1 MAIVNKKSK
10 ILVMESINK
19 SVKITPSRP
28 KVQAFL
34 VLLLLVFGNQS
45 FGQFLPLTQ
54 SQAMAEMERFGSGKR
69 VLYMAAHPD
78 DENTRLI
85 AWLSNALDAE
95 TTYLS
100 LTRGSGGQN
109 LIGDELGAELGV
121 IREHEL
127 RAARSIDGGNQ
138 RFTDALDFGYSK
150 SVDEVWTKWDH
161 DDLQLQAVRTIR
173 ELKPDFII
181 TRFPPDE
188 RAGHGHH
195 TASAE
200 LAIECAVLAA
210 DEKYDTET
218 AAWSVQGVW
227 WNTSV
232 WWDPTLKDDPE
243 AVYLDMS
250 GFDPLLG
257 DTYGAIGD
265 AARSMHKCQGFGVPI
280 NRGPREEYFKKLW
293 GGGDL
298 SSYLMPDRGADAQS
312 LLAQDAAFA
321 LEIGDQKQAIAK
333 WAELG
338 KVLLEQ
344 TAPESDKYQRWQQ
357 VMLHLLG
364 VYAEV
369 FTASNPMP
377 EGPSYPATL
386 VLQALNFDVE
396 VKLASVKAPTKDM
409 GLNPAQILTSE
420 GQELEVDLYDE
431 GKITKYIRVRLEH
444 ESAII
449 LLYLKPVAKLSD
461 RAVGEYRE
469 AIAVE
474 PAIHAKFDQTVYWNT
489 GKKGSIGYSIYSKD
503 GGELSW
509 SINFAL
515 KGLKHINGYDHL
527 IRDEDHQITF
537 NAIEKSALLNA
548 GWNHFTEEIPAKMEN
563 GKYLVF
569 LSSTIVTSKMAIPK
583 SIEEKQ
589 TISYPH
595 IGTHYKYTPAQ
606 ATLTV
611 LDLNKK
617 RIKVGYIEGAGDLMD
632 ETLESVGYE
641 VVRITEETPE
651 LWDEVDAVLV
661 GIRAFNTEAWLMES
675 EERIKSFVANGGNF
689 VVTYT
694 TAGRS
699 GMALPLPVPLTVGRD
714 RVTEEEAPVALKELD
729 LLQKPNALSEADF
742 EQWVQERGLYFPSEY
757 EGYTTALSITES
769 TGTVYENSTVVAE
782 YGKGSVIYTG
792 LSLFRELPKG
802 VPGALRLLQNILH
815 YDR

>member
-1 MAIVNKKSK
+1 MKNWNVN
-10 ILVMESINK
+10 ILSNRRHLKWLGLFLFVFHIN
-19 SVKITPSRP
+19 
-28 KVQAFL
+28 QA
-34 VLLLLVFGNQS
+34 QA
-45 FGQFLPLTQ
+45 QYKTQTQ

-127 RAARSIDGGNQ
+127 RAARSVDGGNQ

-150 SVDEVWTKWDH
+150 SVEEVWTKWDH
-161 DDLQLQAVRTIR
+161 TDLQLQAVRTIR

-200 LAIECAVLAA
+200 LAIECAELAA
-210 DEKYDTET
+210 DENYDTET
-218 AAWSVQGVW
+218 TAWSVQGVW
-227 WNTSV
+227 WNTSI

-265 AARSMHKCQGFGVPI
+265 AARSMHRCQGFGVPI

-344 TAPESDKYQRWQQ
+344 TTPESDKYQRWQQ

-369 FTASNPMP
+369 FTAVNPMP

-396 VKLASVKAPTKDM
+396 VKLASVKAPNKDM
-409 GLNPAQILTSE
+409 GLNPAQVLTSE

-449 LLYLKPVAKLSD
+449 MLYLKPVAKLSD

-474 PAIHAKFDQTVYWNT
+474 PPIHAKFDQTVYWNT
-489 GKKGSIGYSIYSKD
+489 GKKGSIGYSIYSKS

-509 SINFAL
+509 YLSASNEL
-515 KGLKHINGYDHL
+515 KLAWDHL
-527 IRDEDHQITF
+527 E
-537 NAIEKSALLNA
+537 SATLNA
-548 GWNHFTEEIPAKMEN
+548 GWNHFEVELP
-563 GKYLVF
+563 
-569 LSSTIVTSKMAIPK
+569 SKMSSGRFSLNIGDVPTSQLGSVWIP
-583 SIEEKQ
+583 SYLEKQ

-595 IGTHYKYTPAQ
+595 IGTHYTYTPAQ

-661 GIRAFNTEAWLMES
+661 GIRAFNTEAWLMER
-675 EERIKSFVANGGNF
+675 EERIESFVANGGNF

-694 TAGRS
+694 TADRS

-714 RVTEEEAPVALKELD
+714 RVTEEEAPVALKADKVLESPNELD
-729 LLQKPNALSEADF
+729 PKDF

-757 EGYTTALSITES
+757 EGYRSVLTLTES
-769 TGTVYENSTVVAE
+769 MGTVYENSTVLAD

-802 VPGALRLLQNILH
+802 VPGALRLLQNLLH
-815 YDR
+815 YDH

>member
-1 MAIVNKKSK
+1 M
-10 ILVMESINK
+10 
-19 SVKITPSRP
+19 SVRNWTTKITSKRCI
-28 KVQAFL
+28 VQAL
-34 VLLLLVFGNQS
+34 VLVFTMGSVNQVVA
-45 FGQFLPLTQ
+45 QYKPLDKSETL
-54 SQAMAEMERFGSGKR
+54 AEMQRFASGKR

-109 LIGDELGAELGV
+109 LIGDELGADLGV

-127 RAARSIDGGNQ
+127 RAARSVDGGNQ

-200 LAIECAVLAA
+200 LAIECAQLAA

-243 AVYLDMS
+243 AVQLDMS

-257 DTYGAIGD
+257 ETYGAIGD

-298 SSYLMPDRGADAQS
+298 AGYLDTETSTMEDDAV
-312 LLAQDAAFA
+312 LASDAAFA
-321 LEIGDQKQAIAK
+321 LEIGDRSQAISK
-333 WAELG
+333 WAALG
-338 KVLLEQ
+338 SSILEKS
-344 TAPESDKYQRWQQ
+344 APTSDKYQRWQH

-369 FTASNPMP
+369 FTSENPLM
-377 EGPSYPATL
+377 ENTAHPAL
-386 VLQALNFDVE
+386 LKVQSMNPE
-396 VKLASVKAPTKDM
+396 VKVSIAAVMTAGKNM
-409 GLNPAQILTSE
+409 GLNPAQEVTSE
-420 GQELEVDLYDE
+420 GFELEIDLMLGRE
-431 GKITKYIRVRLEH
+431 QATNVVKVRLESD
-444 ESAII
+444 ESII
-449 LLYLKPVAKLSD
+449 MLHLLPVAKLVD
-461 RAVGEYRE
+461 RAIGEYRE
-469 AIAVE
+469 AIAIE
-474 PAIHAKFDQTVYWNT
+474 PAVHAKFDQRVYWST
-489 GKKGSIGYSIYSKD
+489 GKGAAVGYSIHASNAGKQQWAVLAKD
-503 GGELSW
+503 QAGSIVWNSGHNEAELS
-509 SINFAL
+509 
-515 KGLKHINGYDHL
+515 
-527 IRDEDHQITF
+527 Q
-537 NAIEKSALLNA
+537 
-548 GWNHFTEEIPAKMEN
+548 GWNHFTAE
-563 GKYLVF
+563 V
-569 LSSTIVTSKMAIPK
+569 PK
-583 SIEEKQ
+583 SVEKGKFTLHIAPHSMMEGMSFSLPLLQEEHK
-589 TISYPH
+589 ISYPH
-595 IGTHYKYTPAQ
+595 IGTHYRYMEAMS
-606 ATLTV
+606 TLAV

-617 RIKVGYIEGAGDLMD
+617 RIKVGYIEGAGDIMD
-632 ETLESVGYE
+632 ETLENLGYE
-641 VVRITEETPE
+641 VLRITEDTPD
-651 LWDEVDAVLV
+651 LWNEVDAVLV
-661 GIRAFNTEAWLMES
+661 GIRAFNTEKWLMNS
-675 EERIKSFVANGGNF
+675 GDRIKTFVENGGNF

-699 GMALPLPVPLTVGRD
+699 GIQLPTPLPLTIGRD
-714 RVTEEEAPVALKELD
+714 RVTEEDAPISMSKHPILST
-729 LLQKPNALSEADF
+729 PNEITSKDF
-742 EQWVQERGLYFPSEY
+742 DYWVQERGLYFPKSY
-757 EGYTTALSITES
+757 EGFAEVLTITES
-769 TGTVYENSTVVAE
+769 TGTNYSNSTVVGH

-792 LSLFRELPKG
+792 LSLFRELPAG
-802 VPGALRLLQNILH
+802 VPGAMKLLQNILH
-815 YDR
+815 YDH

>member
-1 MAIVNKKSK
+1 M
-10 ILVMESINK
+10 
-19 SVKITPSRP
+19 SVRNWTTKITSKPCN
-28 KVQAFL
+28 VQFL
-34 VLLLLVFGNQS
+34 VLVFTMFSVNQ
-45 FGQFLPLTQ
+45 GVAQYKPLDKSHTL
-54 SQAMAEMERFGSGKR
+54 AEMQRFASGKR
-69 VLYMAAHPD
+69 VMYMAAHPD

-109 LIGDELGAELGV
+109 LIGDELGADLGV

-127 RAARSIDGGNQ
+127 RAARSVDGGNQ

-161 DDLQLQAVRTIR
+161 DDLQLQTVRTIR

-200 LAIECAVLAA
+200 LAIECAQLAA
-210 DEKYDTET
+210 DENYDTET

-321 LEIGDQKQAIAK
+321 LEIGDQKQAITK
-333 WAELG
+333 WSELG
-338 KVLLEQ
+338 KVVLEQ
-344 TAPESDKYQRWQQ
+344 ASPESDKYQRWQD

-369 FTASNPMP
+369 FTSSNPMP
-377 EGPSYPATL
+377 EGPSYPATF
-386 VLQALNFDVE
+386 VLQSLNFDVE
-396 VKLASVKAPTKDM
+396 VKLASIKAPAKDM
-409 GLNPAQILTSE
+409 GLNPAQVLTSE

-449 LLYLKPVAKLSD
+449 MLYLKPVAKLND
-461 RAVGEYRE
+461 RAIGEYRE

-489 GKKGSIGYSIYSKD
+489 GKKGTIGYSIYSKD

-509 SINFAL
+509 SLDFINQGWRPVTEDDHFVQL
-515 KGLKHINGYDHL
+515 EKHDFLSSSIN
-527 IRDEDHQITF
+527 RS
-537 NAIEKSALLNA
+537 EKLNA
-548 GWNHFTEEIPAKMEN
+548 GWNHFTEEIPAKMED

-569 LSSTIVTSKMAIPK
+569 LSSTIETQKTAIPK
-583 SIEEKQ
+583 SIDEKQ

-595 IGTHYKYTPAQ
+595 IGTHYRYTPAQ

-617 RIKVGYIEGAGDLMD
+617 RIKVGYIEGAGDIMD
-632 ETLESVGYE
+632 ETLENLGYE
-641 VVRITEETPE
+641 VLRISEDTPD
-651 LWDEVDAVLV
+651 LWNEVDAVLV
-661 GIRAFNTEAWLMES
+661 GIRAFNTEKWLMAS
-675 EERIKSFVANGGNF
+675 GDRIKTFVEGGGNF

-694 TAGRS
+694 TAGRN
-699 GMALPLPVPLTVGRD
+699 GMELPTPLPLVIGRD
-714 RVTEEEAPVALKELD
+714 RVTEEDAPISMSKHPILAS
-729 LLQKPNALSEADF
+729 PNEITSKDF
-742 EQWVQERGLYFPSEY
+742 DYWVQERGLYFPKSY
-757 EGYTTALSITES
+757 EGFTEVLTITES
-769 TGTVYENSTVVAE
+769 TGMNYSNSTVVGH

-792 LSLFRELPKG
+792 LSLFRELPAG
-802 VPGALRLLQNILH
+802 VPGAMKLLQNILH
-815 YDR
+815 YDH

>member
-1 MAIVNKKSK
+1 MKNWNVN
-10 ILVMESINK
+10 ILSNRRHLKWLGLFLFVFHINHA
-19 SVKITPSRP
+19 
-28 KVQAFL
+28 QA
-34 VLLLLVFGNQS
+34 QYK
-45 FGQFLPLTQ
+45 PLTQ

-127 RAARSIDGGNQ
+127 RAARSVDGGNQ

-150 SVDEVWTKWDH
+150 SVEEVWTKWDH

-200 LAIECAVLAA
+200 LAIECAELAA
-210 DEKYDTET
+210 DEKYDTST

-298 SSYLMPDRGADAQS
+298 SAYLMPDRGADAQS

-344 TAPESDKYQRWQQ
+344 TTPESDKYQRWQQ

-369 FTASNPMP
+369 FTSSNPMP

-396 VKLASVKAPTKDM
+396 VKLASVKAPAKDM
-409 GLNPAQILTSE
+409 GLNPAQVLTSE

-474 PAIHAKFDQTVYWNT
+474 PSIHAKFDQTVYWNT

-509 SINFAL
+509 YLSASNEL
-515 KGLKHINGYDHL
+515 KLAWEHV
-527 IRDEDHQITF
+527 E
-537 NAIEKSALLNA
+537 SAMLNA
-548 GWNHFTEEIPAKMEN
+548 GWNHFEVELP
-563 GKYLVF
+563 
-569 LSSTIVTSKMAIPK
+569 SKMSSGVFQLNIGDVPTSQLGLMWIP
-583 SIEEKQ
+583 SYSEKQ
-589 TISYPH
+589 TINYPH
-595 IGTHYKYTPAQ
+595 IGTHYSYTPAQ

-611 LDLNKK
+611 LNLNKK

-729 LLQKPNALSEADF
+729 LLQQPNALSEADF

>member
-1 MAIVNKKSK
+1 M
-10 ILVMESINK
+10 
-19 SVKITPSRP
+19 
-28 KVQAFL
+28 

-45 FGQFLPLTQ
+45 FGQFSPLTQ

-127 RAARSIDGGNQ
+127 RAARSVDGGNQ

-150 SVDEVWTKWDH
+150 SVDEVWTKWDQ

-265 AARSMHKCQGFGVPI
+265 AARSMHKCQGFGVPV

-298 SSYLMPDRGADAQS
+298 SAYLMPDRGADAQS

-338 KVLLEQ
+338 QVLLEQ
-344 TAPESDKYQRWQQ
+344 TTPESDKYQRWQQ

-369 FTASNPMP
+369 FTSSNPVP

-396 VKLASVKAPTKDM
+396 VKLASVKAPAKDM
-409 GLNPAQILTSE
+409 GLNPAQVLTSE

-449 LLYLKPVAKLSD
+449 LLFLKPVAKLSD

-661 GIRAFNTEAWLMES
+661 GIRAFNTEAWLKES

-757 EGYTTALSITES
+757 EGYTTALSIMES

>member
-1 MAIVNKKSK
+1 MD
-10 ILVMESINK
+10 SINK
-19 SVKITPSRP
+19 VTKITPSSSF
-28 KVQAFL
+28 VQAFL
-34 VLLLLVFGNQS
+34 VSLLLVFGNQL
-45 FGQFLPLTQ
+45 FAQYAPLTQ
-54 SQAMAEMERFGSGKR
+54 SAALAEMERFGSGKR
-69 VLYMAAHPD
+69 VLYIAAHPD

-85 AWLSNALDAE
+85 SWLSNALDAE

-109 LIGDELGAELGV
+109 LIGDELGADLGV

-127 RAARSIDGGNQ
+127 RAARNIDGGNQ

-173 ELKPDFII
+173 ELQPDFII
-181 TRFPPDE
+181 TRFPPDQ

-200 LAIECAVLAA
+200 LAIECAKLAA
-210 DEKYDTET
+210 DEKYETET
-218 AAWSVQGVW
+218 TAWSVQGVW

-232 WWDPTLKDDPE
+232 WWDETLKDDPE

-298 SSYLMPDRGADAQS
+298 SAYLTPDRGADAQS

-321 LEIGDQKQAIAK
+321 LEIGDQKQAITK
-333 WAELG
+333 WSELG

-344 TAPESDKYQRWQQ
+344 TTPESDKYQRWQQ

-369 FTASNPMP
+369 FTSVNPLP
-377 EGPSYPATL
+377 EGSSYPATL
-386 VLQALNFDVE
+386 VIQALNFDVQ
-396 VKLASVKAPTKDM
+396 VKLASVKAPNKDM
-409 GLNPAQILTSE
+409 GLNPAQVLTSE

-449 LLYLKPVAKLSD
+449 MLYLKPVAKLSD

-489 GKKGSIGYSIYSKD
+489 GKKGTIGYSIYSKD

-509 SINFAL
+509 SLDFRTH
-515 KGLKHINGYDHL
+515 GLGPARENDHY
-527 IRDEDHQITF
+527 
-537 NAIEKSALLNA
+537 IELEKREFLSISMNRSETLNA
-548 GWNHFTEEIPAKMEN
+548 GWNHFTEEIPAKMEA
-563 GKYLVF
+563 GKYHVF
-569 LSSTIVTSKMAIPK
+569 LGYESYPGKFFPKTIDSKI
-583 SIEEKQ
+583 

-595 IGTHYKYTPAQ
+595 IGTHYVYYPASSV
-606 ATLTV
+606 LTV

-632 ETLESVGYE
+632 ETLESVDYE

-651 LWDEVDAVLV
+651 LWDEVDAILV

-699 GMALPLPVPLTVGRD
+699 GMALPLPVPLTIGRD
-714 RVTEEEAPVALKELD
+714 RVTEEEAPVALKESVLM
-729 LLQKPNALSEADF
+729 QRPNALSAADF
-742 EQWVQERGLYFPSEY
+742 EQWVQERGLYFPSAY
-757 EGYTTALSITES
+757 EGYTTVLSIAES
-769 TGTVYENSTVVAE
+769 TGTVYENSTVVAS

>member
-1 MAIVNKKSK
+1 
-10 ILVMESINK
+10 
-19 SVKITPSRP
+19 
-28 KVQAFL
+28 
-34 VLLLLVFGNQS
+34 
-45 FGQFLPLTQ
+45 
-54 SQAMAEMERFGSGKR
+54 
-69 VLYMAAHPD
+69 
-78 DENTRLI
+78 
-85 AWLSNALDAE
+85 
-95 TTYLS
+95 
-100 LTRGSGGQN
+100 
-109 LIGDELGAELGV
+109 
-121 IREHEL
+121 
-127 RAARSIDGGNQ
+127 
-138 RFTDALDFGYSK
+138 
-150 SVDEVWTKWDH
+150 
-161 DDLQLQAVRTIR
+161 
-173 ELKPDFII
+173 
-181 TRFPPDE
+181 
-188 RAGHGHH
+188 
-195 TASAE
+195 
-200 LAIECAVLAA
+200 
-210 DEKYDTET
+210 
-218 AAWSVQGVW
+218 
-227 WNTSV
+227 
-232 WWDPTLKDDPE
+232 LKDDPE

-298 SSYLMPDRGADAQS
+298 SSYFTPDRGADAQS

-321 LEIGDQKQAIAK
+321 LEIGDQKQAIAN
-333 WAELG
+333 WVELG

-344 TAPESDKYQRWQQ
+344 TTPESDKYQRWQQ

-369 FTASNPMP
+369 FTSSNPMP
-377 EGPSYPATL
+377 EGSSYPATL

-396 VKLASVKAPTKDM
+396 VKLASVKAPAKDM
-409 GLNPAQILTSE
+409 GLNPAQVLTSE

-474 PAIHAKFDQTVYWNT
+474 PAIHAQFDQTVYWNT
-489 GKKGSIGYSIYSKD
+489 GKKGSIEYSIYSKD

-515 KGLKHINGYDHL
+515 KGLKHINGYDQL
-527 IRDEDHQITF
+527 IQDEDHQITF
-537 NAIEKSALLNA
+537 NTIEKNTLLNA

-569 LSSTIVTSKMAIPK
+569 LSSTIETPKMAIPK

-595 IGTHYKYTPAQ
+595 IGTHYRYTPAQ

-651 LWDEVDAVLV
+651 LWDEVDAILV

-792 LSLFRELPKG
+792 LSLFRELPVG

>member
-1 MAIVNKKSK
+1 MKNWNVN
-10 ILVMESINK
+10 ILSNRRHLK
-19 SVKITPSRP
+19 WLGL
-28 KVQAFL
+28 F
-34 VLLLLVFGNQS
+34 LLVFHINHAQA
-45 FGQFLPLTQ
+45 QYKPLTQ

-127 RAARSIDGGNQ
+127 RAARSVDGGNQ

-200 LAIECAVLAA
+200 LAIECAELAA
-210 DEKYDTET
+210 DEKYDTST

-344 TAPESDKYQRWQQ
+344 TTPESDKYQRWQQ

-369 FTASNPMP
+369 FTSSNPMP

-386 VLQALNFDVE
+386 VLQALNFDLE
-396 VKLASVKAPTKDM
+396 VKLASVKAPAKDM
-409 GLNPAQILTSE
+409 GLNPAQVLTSE

-515 KGLKHINGYDHL
+515 NRLKHINGYDQL

-537 NAIEKSALLNA
+537 NDIEKSALLNA

-569 LSSTIVTSKMAIPK
+569 LSSTIETPKMAIPK

-595 IGTHYKYTPAQ
+595 IGTHYRYTPAQ

>member
-1 MAIVNKKSK
+1 
-10 ILVMESINK
+10 
-19 SVKITPSRP
+19 
-28 KVQAFL
+28 
-34 VLLLLVFGNQS
+34 
-45 FGQFLPLTQ
+45 
-54 SQAMAEMERFGSGKR
+54 
-69 VLYMAAHPD
+69 
-78 DENTRLI
+78 
-85 AWLSNALDAE
+85 
-95 TTYLS
+95 
-100 LTRGSGGQN
+100 
-109 LIGDELGAELGV
+109 
-121 IREHEL
+121 
-127 RAARSIDGGNQ
+127 
-138 RFTDALDFGYSK
+138 
-150 SVDEVWTKWDH
+150 
-161 DDLQLQAVRTIR
+161 
-173 ELKPDFII
+173 
-181 TRFPPDE
+181 
-188 RAGHGHH
+188 
-195 TASAE
+195 
-200 LAIECAVLAA
+200 
-210 DEKYDTET
+210 
-218 AAWSVQGVW
+218 
-227 WNTSV
+227 
-232 WWDPTLKDDPE
+232 
-243 AVYLDMS
+243 
-250 GFDPLLG
+250 
-257 DTYGAIGD
+257 
-265 AARSMHKCQGFGVPI
+265 
-280 NRGPREEYFKKLW
+280 
-293 GGGDL
+293 
-298 SSYLMPDRGADAQS
+298 
-312 LLAQDAAFA
+312 
-321 LEIGDQKQAIAK
+321 
-333 WAELG
+333 
-338 KVLLEQ
+338 
-344 TAPESDKYQRWQQ
+344 
-357 VMLHLLG
+357 
-364 VYAEV
+364 
-369 FTASNPMP
+369 
-377 EGPSYPATL
+377 
-386 VLQALNFDVE
+386 
-396 VKLASVKAPTKDM
+396 
-409 GLNPAQILTSE
+409 
-420 GQELEVDLYDE
+420 LYDE

-449 LLYLKPVAKLSD
+449 LLFLKPVAKLSD

-515 KGLKHINGYDHL
+515 KGLKRINGYDHL

-661 GIRAFNTEAWLMES
+661 GIRAFNTEAWLKES

>member
-1 MAIVNKKSK
+1 M
-10 ILVMESINK
+10 
-19 SVKITPSRP
+19 
-28 KVQAFL
+28 

-45 FGQFLPLTQ
+45 FGQFSPLTQ

-127 RAARSIDGGNQ
+127 RAARSVDGGNQ

-569 LSSTIVTSKMAIPK
+569 LSSTIETPKMAIPK

-595 IGTHYKYTPAQ
+595 IGTHYRYTPAQ

-617 RIKVGYIEGAGDLMD
+617 RIKVGYINGAGDLMD

-714 RVTEEEAPVALKELD
+714 RVTEEEAPVGLKELD

>member
-1 MAIVNKKSK
+1 MD
-10 ILVMESINK
+10 SINK
-19 SVKITPSRP
+19 DTKITPSSSF
-28 KVQAFL
+28 VQAFL
-34 VLLLLVFGNQS
+34 VSLLLAFGNQL
-45 FGQFLPLTQ
+45 FAQYAPLTQ
-54 SQAMAEMERFGSGKR
+54 SAALAEMERFGSGKR

-85 AWLSNALDAE
+85 SWLSNALDAE

-109 LIGDELGAELGV
+109 LIGDELGADLGV

-181 TRFPPDE
+181 TRFPPDQ

-200 LAIECAVLAA
+200 LAIECAALAA

-232 WWDPTLKDDPE
+232 WWDETLKDDPE

-333 WAELG
+333 WATLG
-338 KVLLEQ
+338 QILLEQ
-344 TAPESDKYQRWQQ
+344 TAPESDKYQRWQN

-369 FTASNPMP
+369 FTAVNPMP
-377 EGPSYPATL
+377 EGSSYPATL
-386 VLQALNFDVE
+386 ALQALNFDVE
-396 VKLASVKAPTKDM
+396 VQLASIKAPDKDM
-409 GLNPAQILTSE
+409 GLNPAQVLTRE

-431 GKITKYIRVRLEH
+431 GKITKFIRVRLEH

-449 LLYLKPVAKLSD
+449 MLYLKPVAKLSD

-474 PAIHAKFDQTVYWNT
+474 PTIHAKFDQTVYWNT
-489 GKKGSIGYSIYSKD
+489 GKKGFIGYSIYSKD

-509 SINFAL
+509 YLSASNEL
-515 KGLKHINGYDHL
+515 KLAWDH
-527 IRDEDHQITF
+527 E
-537 NAIEKSALLNA
+537 ESAMLNA
-548 GWNHFTEEIPAKMEN
+548 GWNHFKVELP
-563 GKYLVF
+563 
-569 LSSTIVTSKMAIPK
+569 SKMSNGIFNLNIGDVPPSPMGVAFKP
-583 SIEEKQ
+583 SYPEKH

-595 IGTHYKYTPAQ
+595 IGTHYMYTPAQ
-606 ATLTV
+606 STLTV

-632 ETLESVGYE
+632 ETLESVDYE

-651 LWDEVDAVLV
+651 LWDEVDAILV
-661 GIRAFNTEAWLMES
+661 GIRAFNTEAWLNES

-699 GMALPLPVPLTVGRD
+699 GMALPLPVPLTIGRD
-714 RVTEEEAPVALKELD
+714 RVTEEEAPVALKESVLM
-729 LLQKPNALSEADF
+729 QRPNALSAADF
-742 EQWVQERGLYFPSEY
+742 EQWVQERGLYFPSAY
-757 EGYTTALSITES
+757 EGYITALSITES
-769 TGTVYENSTVVAE
+769 TGTVYENSTVVAS

>member
-1 MAIVNKKSK
+1 ML
-10 ILVMESINK
+10 ILL
-19 SVKITPSRP
+19 
-28 KVQAFL
+28 A
-34 VLLLLVFGNQS
+34 FGNQL
-45 FGQFLPLTQ
+45 FAQFSPLSQ
-54 SQAMAEMERFGSGKR
+54 SEALAEMERFGSGKR

-109 LIGDELGAELGV
+109 LIGDELGAELGI

-127 RAARSIDGGNQ
+127 RAARSVDGGNQ

-161 DDLQLQAVRTIR
+161 DDLQLQAIRTIR

-200 LAIECAVLAA
+200 LAIECAELAS
-210 DEKYDTET
+210 DENYDTAT

-227 WNTSV
+227 WNTSI
-232 WWDPTLKDDPE
+232 WWDETLKDDPE

-265 AARSMHKCQGFGVPI
+265 AARSKHKCQGFGVPI

-298 SSYLMPDRGADAQS
+298 SSYLIPDRGADAQS

-321 LEIGDQKQAIAK
+321 LEIGDQKQAISK
-333 WAELG
+333 WAALG
-338 KVLLEQ
+338 SSILEK
-344 TAPESDKYQRWQQ
+344 TAPTSDKYQRWQQ

-369 FTASNPMP
+369 FTSSNPMP
-377 EGPSYPATL
+377 EGPMYPATL

-396 VKLASVKAPTKDM
+396 VKLASVKAPNKDM
-409 GLNPAQILTSE
+409 GLNPAQVLTSE

-474 PAIHAKFDQTVYWNT
+474 PTIHAKFDQTVYWNT
-489 GKKGSIGYSIYSKD
+489 GKKGTIGYSIYSKD

-509 SINFAL
+509 SLDFRTQGWKPSTVDDHHIKLEKHEFLSTTIN
-515 KGLKHINGYDHL
+515 
-527 IRDEDHQITF
+527 RSET
-537 NAIEKSALLNA
+537 LNT
-548 GWNHFTEEIPAKMEN
+548 GWNHFTEEIPVKMED

-569 LSSTIVTSKMAIPK
+569 LSSNIETPKMAIPK
-583 SIEEKQ
+583 SLVEKH

-595 IGTHYKYTPAQ
+595 IGTHYTYTPAQ

-632 ETLESVGYE
+632 ETLESVGYD
-641 VVRITEETPE
+641 VVSITEETPE
-651 LWDEVDAVLV
+651 LWDEVDAILV
-661 GIRAFNTEAWLMES
+661 GIRAFNTEAWLKES

-699 GMALPLPVPLTVGRD
+699 GMALPVPVPLTIGRD
-714 RVTEEEAPVALKELD
+714 RVTEEEAPVALKESA
-729 LLQKPNALSEADF
+729 LLQRPNELSTADF
-742 EQWVQERGLYFPSEY
+742 EQWVQERGLYFPSSY
-757 EGYTTALSITES
+757 EGYSTPLQITES
-769 TGTVYENSTVVAE
+769 TGTVYENSTVVAS

>member
-1 MAIVNKKSK
+1 
-10 ILVMESINK
+10 
-19 SVKITPSRP
+19 
-28 KVQAFL
+28 
-34 VLLLLVFGNQS
+34 
-45 FGQFLPLTQ
+45 
-54 SQAMAEMERFGSGKR
+54 
-69 VLYMAAHPD
+69 
-78 DENTRLI
+78 LI
-85 AWLSNALDAE
+85 SWLSNALDAE

-109 LIGDELGAELGV
+109 LIGDELGADLGV

-127 RAARSIDGGNQ
+127 RAARNIDGGNQ

-173 ELKPDFII
+173 ELQPDFII
-181 TRFPPDE
+181 TRFPPDQ

-200 LAIECAVLAA
+200 LAIECAKLAA
-210 DEKYDTET
+210 DEKYETET
-218 AAWSVQGVW
+218 TAWSVQGVW

-232 WWDPTLKDDPE
+232 WWDETLKDDPE

-298 SSYLMPDRGADAQS
+298 SAYLTPDRGADAQS

-321 LEIGDQKQAIAK
+321 LEIGDQKQAITK
-333 WAELG
+333 WSELG

-344 TAPESDKYQRWQQ
+344 TTPESDKYQRWQQ

-369 FTASNPMP
+369 FTSVNPLP
-377 EGPSYPATL
+377 EGSSYPATL
-386 VLQALNFDVE
+386 VIQALNFDVQ
-396 VKLASVKAPTKDM
+396 VKLASVKAPNKDM
-409 GLNPAQILTSE
+409 GLNPAQVLTSE

-449 LLYLKPVAKLSD
+449 MLYLKPVAKLSD

-489 GKKGSIGYSIYSKD
+489 GKKGTIGYSIYSKD

-509 SINFAL
+509 SLDFRTH
-515 KGLKHINGYDHL
+515 GLGPARENDHY
-527 IRDEDHQITF
+527 
-537 NAIEKSALLNA
+537 IELEKREFLSISMNRSETLNA
-548 GWNHFTEEIPAKMEN
+548 GWNHFTEEIPAKMEA
-563 GKYLVF
+563 GKYHVF
-569 LSSTIVTSKMAIPK
+569 LGYESYPGKFFPKTIDSKI
-583 SIEEKQ
+583 

-595 IGTHYKYTPAQ
+595 IGTHYVYYPASSV
-606 ATLTV
+606 LTV

-632 ETLESVGYE
+632 ETLESVDYE

-651 LWDEVDAVLV
+651 LWDEVDAILV

-699 GMALPLPVPLTVGRD
+699 GMALPLPVPLTIGRD
-714 RVTEEEAPVALKELD
+714 RVTEEEAPVALKESVLM
-729 LLQKPNALSEADF
+729 QRPNALSAADF
-742 EQWVQERGLYFPSEY
+742 EQWVQERGLYFPSAY
-757 EGYTTALSITES
+757 EGYTTVLSIAES
-769 TGTVYENSTVVAE
+769 TGTVYENSTVVAS

>member
-1 MAIVNKKSK
+1 M
-10 ILVMESINK
+10 
-19 SVKITPSRP
+19 
-28 KVQAFL
+28 

-45 FGQFLPLTQ
+45 FGQFSPLTQ

-127 RAARSIDGGNQ
+127 RAARSVDGGNQ

-181 TRFPPDE
+181 TRFPADE

-200 LAIECAVLAA
+200 LAIECAELAA
-210 DEKYDTET
+210 DEKYDTAT

-265 AARSMHKCQGFGVPI
+265 AARSMHKCQGFGVPV

-338 KVLLEQ
+338 HVLLEQ
-344 TAPESDKYQRWQQ
+344 TTPESDKYQRWQQ

-369 FTASNPMP
+369 FTSINPIP

-409 GLNPAQILTSE
+409 GLNPAQVLTSE

-569 LSSTIVTSKMAIPK
+569 LLSTIVTSKMAIPK

-641 VVRITEETPE
+641 VVRITGETPE

-661 GIRAFNTEAWLMES
+661 GIRAFNTEAWLKES

>member
-1 MAIVNKKSK
+1 MD
-10 ILVMESINK
+10 SINK
-19 SVKITPSRP
+19 VTKITPSSL
-28 KVQAFL
+28 KVHVIL
-34 VLLLLVFGNQS
+34 IVILLAFGNQL
-45 FGQFLPLTQ
+45 FAQYAPLTQ
-54 SQAMAEMERFGSGKR
+54 SAALAEMERFGSGKR

-85 AWLSNALDAE
+85 SWLSNALDAE

-109 LIGDELGAELGV
+109 LIGDELGADLGV

-127 RAARSIDGGNQ
+127 RAARHIDGGNQ

-181 TRFPPDE
+181 TRFPPDQ

-200 LAIECAVLAA
+200 LAIECAALAA
-210 DEKYDTET
+210 DEKYDIET

-232 WWDPTLKDDPE
+232 WWDETLKDDPE

-298 SSYLMPDRGADAQS
+298 SSFLMPDRGADAQS

-333 WAELG
+333 WAALG
-338 KVLLEQ
+338 QILLEQ
-344 TAPESDKYQRWQQ
+344 TAPESDKYQRWQN

-369 FTASNPMP
+369 FTSVNPMP
-377 EGPSYPATL
+377 EGSSYPATL
-386 VLQALNFDVE
+386 ALQALNFDVE
-396 VKLASVKAPTKDM
+396 VQLASVKAPDKDM
-409 GLNPAQILTSE
+409 GLNPAQVLTRE

-449 LLYLKPVAKLSD
+449 MLYLQPVAKLSD

-489 GKKGSIGYSIYSKD
+489 GKKGFIGYSIYSKD

-509 SINFAL
+509 SLDFINQGWRLVTEDYHFVQL
-515 KGLKHINGYDHL
+515 EKHDFLSSSIN
-527 IRDEDHQITF
+527 RS
-537 NAIEKSALLNA
+537 EKLNA

-569 LSSTIVTSKMAIPK
+569 LSSTIETPKMAIPK

-595 IGTHYKYTPAQ
+595 IGTHYRYAPAQ
-606 ATLTV
+606 STLTV

-661 GIRAFNTEAWLMES
+661 GIRAFNTEAWLMER

-699 GMALPLPVPLTVGRD
+699 GMALPLPVPLTIGRD
-714 RVTEEEAPVALKELD
+714 RVTEEEAPVALKESALM
-729 LLQKPNALSEADF
+729 QRPNELSTADF
-742 EQWVQERGLYFPSEY
+742 EQWVQERGLYFPSAY

-769 TGTVYENSTVVAE
+769 TGTIYENSITVAS

>member
-1 MAIVNKKSK
+1 MYF
-10 ILVMESINK
+10 INK
-19 SVKITPSRP
+19 NTNITPSVP
-28 KVQAFL
+28 NVQAFL
-34 VLLLLVFGNQS
+34 VLILLAFGNQL
-45 FGQFLPLTQ
+45 FAQFSPLSQ
-54 SQAMAEMERFGSGKR
+54 SEALAEMERFGSGKR

-109 LIGDELGAELGV
+109 LIGDELGAELGI

-127 RAARSIDGGNQ
+127 RAARSVDGGNQ

-161 DDLQLQAVRTIR
+161 DDLQLQAIRTIR

-200 LAIECAVLAA
+200 LAIECAELAS
-210 DEKYDTET
+210 DENYDTAT

-227 WNTSV
+227 WNTSI
-232 WWDPTLKDDPE
+232 WWDETLKDDPE

-265 AARSMHKCQGFGVPI
+265 AARSKHKCQGFGVPI

-298 SSYLMPDRGADAQS
+298 SSYLIPDRGADAQS

-321 LEIGDQKQAIAK
+321 LEIGDQKQAISK
-333 WAELG
+333 WAALG
-338 KVLLEQ
+338 SSILEK
-344 TAPESDKYQRWQQ
+344 TAPTSDKYQRWQQ

-369 FTASNPMP
+369 FTSSNPMP
-377 EGPSYPATL
+377 EGPMYPATL

-396 VKLASVKAPTKDM
+396 VKLASVKAPNKDM
-409 GLNPAQILTSE
+409 GLNPAQVLTSE

-474 PAIHAKFDQTVYWNT
+474 PTIHAKFDQTVYWNT
-489 GKKGSIGYSIYSKD
+489 GKKGTIGYSIYSKD

-509 SINFAL
+509 SLDFRTQGWKPSTVDDHHIKLEKHEFLSTTIN
-515 KGLKHINGYDHL
+515 
-527 IRDEDHQITF
+527 RSET
-537 NAIEKSALLNA
+537 LNT
-548 GWNHFTEEIPAKMEN
+548 GWNHFTEEIPVKMED

-569 LSSTIVTSKMAIPK
+569 LSSNIETPKMAIPK
-583 SIEEKQ
+583 SLVEKH

-595 IGTHYKYTPAQ
+595 IGTHYTYTPAQ

-699 GMALPLPVPLTVGRD
+699 GMALPVPVPLTIGRD
-714 RVTEEEAPVALKELD
+714 RVTEEEAPVALKESA
-729 LLQKPNALSEADF
+729 LLQRPNELSTADF
-742 EQWVQERGLYFPSEY
+742 EQWVQERGLYFPSSY
-757 EGYTTALSITES
+757 EGYSTPLQITES
-769 TGTVYENSTVVAE
+769 TGTVYENSTVVAS

>member
-1 MAIVNKKSK
+1 MKNWKLN
-10 ILVMESINK
+10 ILLNRRHLKWLGFLLFIFH
-19 SVKITPSRP
+19 ITH
-28 KVQAFL
+28 VQA
-34 VLLLLVFGNQS
+34 QYI
-45 FGQFLPLTQ
+45 PLNQ
-54 SQAMAEMERFGSGKR
+54 SQAMAEMERYGSGKR
-69 VLYMAAHPD
+69 VLYLAAHPD

-109 LIGDELGAELGV
+109 LIGDELGYELGI

-161 DDLQLQAVRTIR
+161 EDLQLQTVRTIR

-200 LAIECAVLAA
+200 LAIECAELAA
-210 DEKYDTET
+210 DEKYDTAT

-227 WNTSV
+227 WNTSI

-243 AVYLDMS
+243 AVHLDMS

-298 SSYLMPDRGADAQS
+298 SSYLMPDPGADIQS
-312 LLAQDAAFA
+312 VLAQDAAFA

-338 KVLLEQ
+338 KVVLEQ
-344 TAPESDKYQRWQQ
+344 TTPESDKYQRWQR
-357 VMLHLLG
+357 VMVHLLG

-369 FTASNPMP
+369 FTSVNPMP

-386 VLQALNFDVE
+386 VLQALNLDLE
-396 VKLASVKAPTKDM
+396 VQLASIKAPNKDI
-409 GLNPAQILTSE
+409 GLNPAQALTSE
-420 GQELEVDLYDE
+420 GQEIEVDLHDE
-431 GKITKYIRVRLEH
+431 GKITNYIRVRLEH

-449 LLYLKPVAKLSD
+449 LLYLKPVTKLSD

-503 GGELSW
+503 GGEFAW
-509 SINFAL
+509 SVNFAL

-527 IRDEDHQITF
+527 IKDANHQIIF
-537 NAIEKSALLNA
+537 NTIEKSAMLNS
-548 GWNHFTEEIPAKMEN
+548 GWNRFTEEVPAKMKDGN
-563 GKYLVF
+563 YSVF
-569 LSSTIVTSKMAIPK
+569 LSSNIETPKMAIPK
-583 SIEEKQ
+583 SINEKQ

-595 IGTHYKYTPAQ
+595 IGTHYMYTQAQ

-611 LDLNKK
+611 LDLNKR

-651 LWDEVDAVLV
+651 LWDEMDAILV
-661 GIRAFNTEAWLMES
+661 GIRAFNTEAWMMET

-699 GMALPLPVPLTVGRD
+699 GMVLPLPVPLTVGRD

-742 EQWVQERGLYFPSEY
+742 EQWVQERGLYFPSKY

-815 YDR
+815 YDH

>member
-1 MAIVNKKSK
+1 MKS
-10 ILVMESINK
+10 MNK

-28 KVQAFL
+28 KVQTFL
-34 VLLLLVFGNQS
+34 VLLLLVIGNQS
-45 FGQFLPLTQ
+45 FGQFSPLTQ

-69 VLYMAAHPD
+69 VMYMAAHPD

-127 RAARSIDGGNQ
+127 RAARSVDGGNQ

-195 TASAE
+195 TASAQ
-200 LAIECAVLAA
+200 LAIECAELAA
-210 DEKYDTET
+210 DETYDTVT

-227 WNTSV
+227 WNTSI
-232 WWDPTLKDDPE
+232 WWDTTLKDDPE

-298 SSYLMPDRGADAQS
+298 SAYLMPDRGADAQS

-338 KVLLEQ
+338 QVLLEQ
-344 TAPESDKYQRWQQ
+344 TTPESDKYQRWQQ

-409 GLNPAQILTSE
+409 GLNPAQVLTSE

-474 PAIHAKFDQTVYWNT
+474 PAIHGKFDQTVYWNT

-509 SINFAL
+509 SISFAL
-515 KGLKHINGYDHL
+515 KGLKHINGYDQL

-537 NAIEKSALLNA
+537 NTIEKSALLNA

-815 YDR
+815 YDH

>member
-1 MAIVNKKSK
+1 
-10 ILVMESINK
+10 MESINK
-19 SVKITPSRP
+19 SVKITPSSP

-45 FGQFLPLTQ
+45 FGQFSPLTQ

-127 RAARSIDGGNQ
+127 RAARSVDGGNQ

-210 DEKYDTET
+210 DEKYDTAT

-298 SSYLMPDRGADAQS
+298 SSYLMPDRGADAPS

-338 KVLLEQ
+338 HVLLEQ
-344 TAPESDKYQRWQQ
+344 TTPESDKYQRWQQ

-369 FTASNPMP
+369 FTSINPIP

-386 VLQALNFDVE
+386 VLQALNFDLE

-409 GLNPAQILTSE
+409 GLNPAQVLTSE

-431 GKITKYIRVRLEH
+431 GKIPKYIRVRLEH

-449 LLYLKPVAKLSD
+449 MLYLKPVAKLSD
-461 RAVGEYRE
+461 RAIGEYRE

-489 GKKGSIGYSIYSKD
+489 GKKGTIGYSIYSKD

-509 SINFAL
+509 YLSASNEL
-515 KGLKHINGYDHL
+515 KLAWDQ
-527 IRDEDHQITF
+527 E
-537 NAIEKSALLNA
+537 ESAMLNA
-548 GWNHFTEEIPAKMEN
+548 GWNHFKVELPSKISN
-563 GKYLVF
+563 GIFNLNIGDVPPSPMGVAFKPSY
-569 LSSTIVTSKMAIPK
+569 P
-583 SIEEKQ
+583 EKH

-595 IGTHYKYTPAQ
+595 IGTHYMYTPAQ
-606 ATLTV
+606 STLTV

-632 ETLESVGYE
+632 ETLESVDYE

-651 LWDEVDAVLV
+651 LWDEVDAILV

-699 GMALPLPVPLTVGRD
+699 GMALPLPVPLTIGRD
-714 RVTEEEAPVALKELD
+714 RVTEEEAPVALKESVLM
-729 LLQKPNALSEADF
+729 QRPNALSAADF

-757 EGYTTALSITES
+757 EGYTTALSIAES
-769 TGTVYENSTVVAE
+769 TGTVYENSTVVAS

>member
-1 MAIVNKKSK
+1 
-10 ILVMESINK
+10 
-19 SVKITPSRP
+19 
-28 KVQAFL
+28 
-34 VLLLLVFGNQS
+34 
-45 FGQFLPLTQ
+45 
-54 SQAMAEMERFGSGKR
+54 
-69 VLYMAAHPD
+69 MAAHPD

-85 AWLSNALDAE
+85 SWLSNALDAE

-109 LIGDELGAELGV
+109 LIGDELGADLGV

-127 RAARSIDGGNQ
+127 RAARNIDGGNQ

-150 SVDEVWTKWDH
+150 SVDEVWTNWDH

-173 ELKPDFII
+173 ELQPDFII
-181 TRFPPDE
+181 TRFPPDQ

-200 LAIECAVLAA
+200 LAIECAALAA

-232 WWDPTLKDDPE
+232 WWDETLKDDPE

-321 LEIGDQKQAIAK
+321 LEIGDQKQAITK

-338 KVLLEQ
+338 KVLLEH
-344 TAPESDKYQRWQQ
+344 TTPESDKYQRWQQ

-369 FTASNPMP
+369 FTAVNPMP
-377 EGPSYPATL
+377 KGPTYPATL
-386 VLQALNFDVE
+386 ELQALNFDVE
-396 VKLASVKAPTKDM
+396 AQLASIKAPNKDI
-409 GLNPAQILTSE
+409 GLNPPQVLTRE

-431 GKITKYIRVRLEH
+431 GKITKFIRVRLEH

-449 LLYLKPVAKLSD
+449 MLYLKPVAKLSD

-474 PAIHAKFDQTVYWNT
+474 PTIHAKFDQTVYWNT

-509 SINFAL
+509 YLSASNEL
-515 KGLKHINGYDHL
+515 KLAWDH
-527 IRDEDHQITF
+527 E
-537 NAIEKSALLNA
+537 ESAMLNA
-548 GWNHFTEEIPAKMEN
+548 GWNHFKVELP
-563 GKYLVF
+563 
-569 LSSTIVTSKMAIPK
+569 SKMSNGIFNLNIGDVPPSPMGVAFKP
-583 SIEEKQ
+583 SYPEKH

-595 IGTHYKYTPAQ
+595 IGTHYMYTPVQ
-606 ATLTV
+606 STLTV

-632 ETLESVGYE
+632 ETLESVDYE

-651 LWDEVDAVLV
+651 LWDEVDAILV
-661 GIRAFNTEAWLMES
+661 GIRAFNTEAWLVES

-699 GMALPLPVPLTVGRD
+699 GMALPLPVPLTIGRD
-714 RVTEEEAPVALKELD
+714 RVTEEEAPVALKESVLM
-729 LLQKPNALSEADF
+729 QRPNALSAADF
-742 EQWVQERGLYFPSEY
+742 EQWVQERGLYFPSAY
-757 EGYTTALSITES
+757 EGYTTVLSITES
-769 TGTVYENSTVVAE
+769 TGTVYENSTVVAS

>member
-1 MAIVNKKSK
+1 MSVRNWTTKITSKRRIVQA
-10 ILVMESINK
+10 LVLVFTMGSVNQVVAQYKPLNK
-19 SVKITPSRP
+19 SET
-28 KVQAFL
+28 L
-34 VLLLLVFGNQS
+34 
-45 FGQFLPLTQ
+45 
-54 SQAMAEMERFGSGKR
+54 AEMQRFASGKR

-109 LIGDELGAELGV
+109 LIGDELGADLGV

-127 RAARSIDGGNQ
+127 RAARSVDGGNQ

-200 LAIECAVLAA
+200 LAIECAQLAA

-243 AVYLDMS
+243 AVQLDMS

-257 DTYGAIGD
+257 ETYGAIGD

-298 SSYLMPDRGADAQS
+298 AGYLDTETTTMEDDAV
-312 LLAQDAAFA
+312 LASDAAFA
-321 LEIGDQKQAIAK
+321 LEIGDRSQAISK
-333 WAELG
+333 WAALG
-338 KVLLEQ
+338 SSILEKSDP
-344 TAPESDKYQRWQQ
+344 TSDKYQRWQQ

-369 FTASNPMP
+369 FTSENPLM
-377 EGPSYPATL
+377 ENTAHPAL
-386 VLQALNFDVE
+386 LKVQSMNPE
-396 VKLASVKAPTKDM
+396 VKVSIAAVMTAGKNM
-409 GLNPAQILTSE
+409 GLNPAQEVTSE
-420 GQELEVDLYDE
+420 GFELEIDLMLGRE
-431 GKITKYIRVRLEH
+431 QATNVVKVRLESD
-444 ESAII
+444 ESII
-449 LLYLKPVAKLSD
+449 MLHLLPVAKLVD
-461 RAVGEYRE
+461 RAIGEYRE
-469 AIAVE
+469 AIAIE
-474 PAIHAKFDQTVYWNT
+474 PAVHAKFDQRVYWST
-489 GKKGSIGYSIYSKD
+489 GKGAAVGYSIHASNAGKQQWAVLAKD
-503 GGELSW
+503 QAGSIVWNSGHNEAELS
-509 SINFAL
+509 
-515 KGLKHINGYDHL
+515 
-527 IRDEDHQITF
+527 Q
-537 NAIEKSALLNA
+537 
-548 GWNHFTEEIPAKMEN
+548 GWNHFTAE
-563 GKYLVF
+563 V
-569 LSSTIVTSKMAIPK
+569 PK
-583 SIEEKQ
+583 SVEKGKFTLHIAPHSMMEGMSFSLPLLQEEHK
-589 TISYPH
+589 ISYPH
-595 IGTHYKYTPAQ
+595 IGTHYRYMEAMS
-606 ATLTV
+606 TLAV

-617 RIKVGYIEGAGDLMD
+617 RIKVGYIEGAGDIMD
-632 ETLESVGYE
+632 ETLENLGYE
-641 VVRITEETPE
+641 VLRITEDTPD
-651 LWDEVDAVLV
+651 LWNEVDAVLV
-661 GIRAFNTEAWLMES
+661 GIRAFNTEKWLMNS
-675 EERIKSFVANGGNF
+675 GDRIKSFVEDGGNF

-699 GMALPLPVPLTVGRD
+699 GIELPTPLPLTIGRD
-714 RVTEEEAPVALKELD
+714 RVTEEDAPISMSKHPILST
-729 LLQKPNALSEADF
+729 PNEITSNDF
-742 EQWVQERGLYFPSEY
+742 DYWVQERGLYFPKSY
-757 EGYTTALSITES
+757 EGFAEVLTITES
-769 TGTVYENSTVVAE
+769 TGTNYSNSTVVGH

-792 LSLFRELPKG
+792 LSLFRELPAG
-802 VPGALRLLQNILH
+802 VPGAMKLLQNILH
-815 YDR
+815 YDH

>member
-1 MAIVNKKSK
+1 MSVRNWTTKITSKRRIVQA
-10 ILVMESINK
+10 LVLVFTMGSVNQVVAQYKPLNK
-19 SVKITPSRP
+19 SET
-28 KVQAFL
+28 L
-34 VLLLLVFGNQS
+34 
-45 FGQFLPLTQ
+45 
-54 SQAMAEMERFGSGKR
+54 AEMQRFASGKR

-109 LIGDELGAELGV
+109 LIGDELGADLGV

-127 RAARSIDGGNQ
+127 RAARSVDGGNQ

-200 LAIECAVLAA
+200 LAIECAQLAA

-243 AVYLDMS
+243 AVQLDMS

-257 DTYGAIGD
+257 ETYGAIGD

-298 SSYLMPDRGADAQS
+298 AGYLDTETSTIEDDAV
-312 LLAQDAAFA
+312 LASDAAFA
-321 LEIGDQKQAIAK
+321 LEIGDRSQAISK
-333 WAELG
+333 WAALG
-338 KVLLEQ
+338 SSILEKS
-344 TAPESDKYQRWQQ
+344 APTSDKYQRWQQ

-369 FTASNPMP
+369 FTSENPLM
-377 EGPSYPATL
+377 ENTAHPAL
-386 VLQALNFDVE
+386 LKVQSMNPE
-396 VKLASVKAPTKDM
+396 VKVSIAAVMTAGKNM
-409 GLNPAQILTSE
+409 GLNPAQEVTSE
-420 GQELEVDLYDE
+420 GFELEIDLMLGRE
-431 GKITKYIRVRLEH
+431 QATNVVKVRLESD
-444 ESAII
+444 ESII
-449 LLYLKPVAKLSD
+449 MLHLLPVAKLVD
-461 RAVGEYRE
+461 RAIGEYRE
-469 AIAVE
+469 AIAIE
-474 PAIHAKFDQTVYWNT
+474 PAVHAKFDQRVYWST
-489 GKKGSIGYSIYSKD
+489 GKGAAVGYSIHASNAGKQQWAVLAKD
-503 GGELSW
+503 QAGSIVWNSGHNEAELS
-509 SINFAL
+509 
-515 KGLKHINGYDHL
+515 
-527 IRDEDHQITF
+527 Q
-537 NAIEKSALLNA
+537 
-548 GWNHFTEEIPAKMEN
+548 GWNHFTAE
-563 GKYLVF
+563 V
-569 LSSTIVTSKMAIPK
+569 PK
-583 SIEEKQ
+583 SVEKGKFTLHIAPHSMMEGMSFSLPLLQEEHK
-589 TISYPH
+589 ISYPH
-595 IGTHYKYTPAQ
+595 IGTHYRYMEAMS
-606 ATLTV
+606 TLAV

-617 RIKVGYIEGAGDLMD
+617 RIKVGYIEGAGDIMD
-632 ETLESVGYE
+632 ETLENLGYE
-641 VVRITEETPE
+641 VLRITEDTPD
-651 LWDEVDAVLV
+651 LWNEVDAVLV
-661 GIRAFNTEAWLMES
+661 GIRAFNTEKWLMNS
-675 EERIKSFVANGGNF
+675 GDRIKSFVEDGGNF

-699 GMALPLPVPLTVGRD
+699 GIELPTPLPLTIGRD
-714 RVTEEEAPVALKELD
+714 RVTEEDAPISMSKHPILST
-729 LLQKPNALSEADF
+729 PNEITSKDF
-742 EQWVQERGLYFPSEY
+742 DYWVQERGLYFPKSY
-757 EGYTTALSITES
+757 EGFAEVLTITES
-769 TGTVYENSTVVAE
+769 TGTNYSNSTVVGH

-792 LSLFRELPKG
+792 LSLFRELPAG
-802 VPGALRLLQNILH
+802 VPGAMKLLQNILH
-815 YDR
+815 YDH

>member
-1 MAIVNKKSK
+1 MKNWNVN
-10 ILVMESINK
+10 ILSNRRHLKWLGLFLFVFHINHA
-19 SVKITPSRP
+19 
-28 KVQAFL
+28 QA
-34 VLLLLVFGNQS
+34 QYK
-45 FGQFLPLTQ
+45 PLTQ

-127 RAARSIDGGNQ
+127 RAARSVDGGNQ

-200 LAIECAVLAA
+200 LAIECAELAA
-210 DEKYDTET
+210 DEKYDTST

-344 TAPESDKYQRWQQ
+344 TTPESDKYQRWQQ

-369 FTASNPMP
+369 FTSSNPMP

-409 GLNPAQILTSE
+409 GLNPAQVLTSE

-503 GGELSW
+503 GGELNW

-515 KGLKHINGYDHL
+515 KGLKHINGYDQL

-537 NAIEKSALLNA
+537 NTIEKSALLNA

-569 LSSTIVTSKMAIPK
+569 LSSTIETPKMAIPK

-595 IGTHYKYTPAQ
+595 IGTHYRYTPAQ

-611 LDLNKK
+611 LSLDKK

-699 GMALPLPVPLTVGRD
+699 GMVLPLPVPLTVGRD

-792 LSLFRELPKG
+792 LSLFRELPVG

>member
-1 MAIVNKKSK
+1 MKNWNVN
-10 ILVMESINK
+10 ILSNRRHLKWLGLFLFVFHIN
-19 SVKITPSRP
+19 
-28 KVQAFL
+28 QA
-34 VLLLLVFGNQS
+34 QA
-45 FGQFLPLTQ
+45 QYKTLTQ

-127 RAARSIDGGNQ
+127 RAARSVDGGNQ
-138 RFTDALDFGYSK
+138 SFTDALDFGYSK
-150 SVDEVWTKWDH
+150 SVEEVWTKWDH
-161 DDLQLQAVRTIR
+161 TDLQLQAVRTIR

-200 LAIECAVLAA
+200 LAIECAELAA
-210 DEKYDTET
+210 DENYDTET
-218 AAWSVQGVW
+218 TAWSVQGVW
-227 WNTSV
+227 WNTSI

-265 AARSMHKCQGFGVPI
+265 AARSMHRCQGFGVPI

-344 TAPESDKYQRWQQ
+344 TTPESDKYQRWQQ

-369 FTASNPMP
+369 FTAVNPMP

-396 VKLASVKAPTKDM
+396 VKLASVKAPNKDM
-409 GLNPAQILTSE
+409 GLNPAQVLTSE

-449 LLYLKPVAKLSD
+449 MLYLKPVAKLSD

-474 PAIHAKFDQTVYWNT
+474 PPIHAKFDQTVYWNT
-489 GKKGSIGYSIYSKD
+489 GKKGSIGYSIYSKS

-509 SINFAL
+509 YLSASNEL
-515 KGLKHINGYDHL
+515 KLAWDHL
-527 IRDEDHQITF
+527 E
-537 NAIEKSALLNA
+537 SATLNA
-548 GWNHFTEEIPAKMEN
+548 GWNHFEVELP
-563 GKYLVF
+563 
-569 LSSTIVTSKMAIPK
+569 SKMSSGRFSLNIGDVPTSQLGSVWIP
-583 SIEEKQ
+583 SYLEKQ

-595 IGTHYKYTPAQ
+595 IGTHYTYTPAQ

-661 GIRAFNTEAWLMES
+661 GIRAFNTEAWLMER
-675 EERIKSFVANGGNF
+675 EERIESFVANGGNF

-714 RVTEEEAPVALKELD
+714 RVTEEEAPVALKADKVLESPNELD
-729 LLQKPNALSEADF
+729 PKDF

-757 EGYTTALSITES
+757 EGYRSVLTLTES
-769 TGTVYENSTVVAE
+769 MGTVYENSTVVAD

-802 VPGALRLLQNILH
+802 VPGALRLLQNLLH
-815 YDR
+815 YDH

>member
-1 MAIVNKKSK
+1 MD
-10 ILVMESINK
+10 SINK
-19 SVKITPSRP
+19 VTKITPSSSF
-28 KVQAFL
+28 VQAFL
-34 VLLLLVFGNQS
+34 VSLLLVFGNQL
-45 FGQFLPLTQ
+45 FAQYAPLTQ
-54 SQAMAEMERFGSGKR
+54 SAALAEMERFGSGKR
-69 VLYMAAHPD
+69 VLYIAAHPD

-85 AWLSNALDAE
+85 SWLSNALDAE

-109 LIGDELGAELGV
+109 LIGDELGADLGV

-127 RAARSIDGGNQ
+127 RAARNIDGGNQ

-173 ELKPDFII
+173 ELQPDFII
-181 TRFPPDE
+181 TRFPPDQ

-200 LAIECAVLAA
+200 LAIECAKLAA

-218 AAWSVQGVW
+218 TAWSVQGVW

-232 WWDPTLKDDPE
+232 WWDETLKDDPE

-298 SSYLMPDRGADAQS
+298 SAYLTPDRGADAQS

-321 LEIGDQKQAIAK
+321 LEIGDQKQAITK
-333 WAELG
+333 WSELG

-344 TAPESDKYQRWQQ
+344 TTPESDKYQRWQQ

-369 FTASNPMP
+369 FTSVNPLP
-377 EGPSYPATL
+377 EGSSYPATL
-386 VLQALNFDVE
+386 VIQALNFDVQ
-396 VKLASVKAPTKDM
+396 VKLASVKAPNKDM
-409 GLNPAQILTSE
+409 GLNPAQVLTSE

-449 LLYLKPVAKLSD
+449 MLYLKPVAKLSD

-489 GKKGSIGYSIYSKD
+489 GKKGTIGYSIYSKD

-509 SINFAL
+509 SLDFRTH
-515 KGLKHINGYDHL
+515 GLGPARENDHY
-527 IRDEDHQITF
+527 
-537 NAIEKSALLNA
+537 IELEKREFLSISMNRSETLNA
-548 GWNHFTEEIPAKMEN
+548 GWNHFTEEIPAKMEA
-563 GKYLVF
+563 GKYHVF
-569 LSSTIVTSKMAIPK
+569 LGYESYPGKFFPKTIDSKI
-583 SIEEKQ
+583 

-595 IGTHYKYTPAQ
+595 IGTHYVYYPASSV
-606 ATLTV
+606 LTV

-632 ETLESVGYE
+632 ETLESVDYE

-651 LWDEVDAVLV
+651 LWDEVDAILV

-699 GMALPLPVPLTVGRD
+699 GMALPLPVPLTIGRD
-714 RVTEEEAPVALKELD
+714 RVTEEEAPVALKESVLM
-729 LLQKPNALSEADF
+729 QRPNALSAADF
-742 EQWVQERGLYFPSEY
+742 EQWVQERGLYFPSAY
-757 EGYTTALSITES
+757 EGYTTALSIAES
-769 TGTVYENSTVVAE
+769 TGTVYENSTVVAS

>member
-1 MAIVNKKSK
+1 M
-10 ILVMESINK
+10 
-19 SVKITPSRP
+19 SVRNWTTKITSKPCI
-28 KVQAFL
+28 VQVL
-34 VLLLLVFGNQS
+34 VLVFTMASVNQVVA
-45 FGQFLPLTQ
+45 QYKPLDK
-54 SQAMAEMERFGSGKR
+54 SQTLAEMQRFASGKR

-109 LIGDELGAELGV
+109 LIGDELGADLGV

-127 RAARSIDGGNQ
+127 RAARGVDGGNQ

-200 LAIECAVLAA
+200 LAIECAELAA
-210 DEKYDTET
+210 DENYDIET

-243 AVYLDMS
+243 AVQLDLS

-257 DTYGAIGD
+257 ETYGAIGD

-298 SSYLMPDRGADAQS
+298 AGYLDRETSTMEDDAV
-312 LLAQDAAFA
+312 LASDAAFA
-321 LEIGDQKQAIAK
+321 LEIGDRNQAIAK

-338 KVLLEQ
+338 SSILEK
-344 TAPESDKYQRWQQ
+344 TTPTSDKYQRWQH

-369 FTASNPMP
+369 FTADNPLMENTAHPALLKVQRMNP
-377 EGPSYPATL
+377 EVNVSIAAVMTAGK
-386 VLQALNFDVE
+386 N
-396 VKLASVKAPTKDM
+396 M
-409 GLNPAQILTSE
+409 GLNPAQEVTTE
-420 GQELEVDLYDE
+420 GFELEIDLMLGRE
-431 GKITKYIRVRLEH
+431 QATNVVKVRLESD
-444 ESAII
+444 ESII
-449 LLYLKPVAKLSD
+449 MLHLLPVAKLVD
-461 RAVGEYRE
+461 RAIGEYRE
-469 AIAVE
+469 TIAIE
-474 PAIHAKFDQTVYWNT
+474 PEVHAKFDQRVYWST
-489 GKKGSIGYSIYSKD
+489 GKGAAIGYSIHASKA
-503 GGELSW
+503 GKQRWAVLAQNTEGSNVWMNSREEVLS
-509 SINFAL
+509 
-515 KGLKHINGYDHL
+515 
-527 IRDEDHQITF
+527 Q
-537 NAIEKSALLNA
+537 
-548 GWNHFTEEIPAKMEN
+548 GWNHFTAE
-563 GKYLVF
+563 V
-569 LSSTIVTSKMAIPK
+569 PK
-583 SIEEKQ
+583 SVEKGKFTLHIAPHTMMEGMSFSLPLLQEEHK
-589 TISYPH
+589 ISYPH
-595 IGTHYKYTPAQ
+595 IGTHYRYVE
-606 ATLTV
+606 ATSTLAV

-617 RIKVGYIEGAGDLMD
+617 RIKVGYIEGAGDIMD
-632 ETLESVGYE
+632 ETLENLGYE
-641 VVRITEETPE
+641 VLRITEDTPD
-651 LWDEVDAVLV
+651 LWDEVDALLV
-661 GIRAFNTEAWLMES
+661 GIRAFNTEKWLMNNGD
-675 EERIKSFVANGGNF
+675 RIKTFVEGGGNF

-699 GMALPLPVPLTVGRD
+699 GMELPTPLPLVIGRD
-714 RVTEEEAPVALKELD
+714 RVTEEDAPISMSKHPILSS
-729 LLQKPNALSEADF
+729 PNEITSKDF
-742 EQWVQERGLYFPSEY
+742 DYWVQERGLYFPKSY
-757 EGYTTALSITES
+757 EGFTEVLTITES
-769 TGTVYENSTVVAE
+769 TGTNYSNSTVVGH

-792 LSLFRELPKG
+792 LSLFRELPAG
-802 VPGALRLLQNILH
+802 VPGAMKLLQNILH
-815 YDR
+815 YDH

>member
-1 MAIVNKKSK
+1 
-10 ILVMESINK
+10 MESINK

-85 AWLSNALDAE
+85 AWFSNALDAE

-200 LAIECAVLAA
+200 LAIECAELAA
-210 DEKYDTET
+210 DEKYDIAT

-344 TAPESDKYQRWQQ
+344 TTPESDKYQRWQQ

-409 GLNPAQILTSE
+409 GLNPAQVLTSE

-449 LLYLKPVAKLSD
+449 LLFLKPVAKLSD

-515 KGLKHINGYDHL
+515 KGLKHINGYDQL

-537 NAIEKSALLNA
+537 NTIEKSALLNA

-569 LSSTIVTSKMAIPK
+569 LSSTIETPKMAIPK
-583 SIEEKQ
+583 SIDEKQ

-595 IGTHYKYTPAQ
+595 IGTHYRYTQAQ

-611 LDLNKK
+611 LSLNKK

-641 VVRITEETPE
+641 VVRITVETPE

-661 GIRAFNTEAWLMES
+661 GIRAFNTEAWLKES

>member
-1 MAIVNKKSK
+1 MKNWNVN
-10 ILVMESINK
+10 ILSNRRHLKWLGLFLFVFHIN
-19 SVKITPSRP
+19 
-28 KVQAFL
+28 QA
-34 VLLLLVFGNQS
+34 QA
-45 FGQFLPLTQ
+45 QYKTLTQ

-127 RAARSIDGGNQ
+127 RAARSVDGGNQ
-138 RFTDALDFGYSK
+138 SFTDALDFGYSK
-150 SVDEVWTKWDH
+150 SVEEVWTKWDH
-161 DDLQLQAVRTIR
+161 TDLQLQAVRTIR

-200 LAIECAVLAA
+200 LAIECAELAA
-210 DEKYDTET
+210 DENYDTET
-218 AAWSVQGVW
+218 TAWSVQGVW
-227 WNTSV
+227 WNTSI

-265 AARSMHKCQGFGVPI
+265 AARSMHRCQGFGVPI

-344 TAPESDKYQRWQQ
+344 TTPESDKYQRWQQ

-369 FTASNPMP
+369 FTAVNPMP

-396 VKLASVKAPTKDM
+396 VKLASVKAPNKDM
-409 GLNPAQILTSE
+409 GLNPAQVLTSE

-449 LLYLKPVAKLSD
+449 MLYLKPVAKLSD

-474 PAIHAKFDQTVYWNT
+474 PPIHAKFDQTVYWNT
-489 GKKGSIGYSIYSKD
+489 GKKGSIGYSIYSKS

-509 SINFAL
+509 YLSASNEL
-515 KGLKHINGYDHL
+515 KLAWDHV
-527 IRDEDHQITF
+527 E
-537 NAIEKSALLNA
+537 SATLNA
-548 GWNHFTEEIPAKMEN
+548 GWNHFEVELP
-563 GKYLVF
+563 
-569 LSSTIVTSKMAIPK
+569 SKMSSGRFSLNIGDVPTSQLGSVWIP
-583 SIEEKQ
+583 SYLEKQ

-595 IGTHYKYTPAQ
+595 IGTHYTYTPAQ

-661 GIRAFNTEAWLMES
+661 GIRAFNTEAWLMER
-675 EERIKSFVANGGNF
+675 EERIESFVANGGNF

-699 GMALPLPVPLTVGRD
+699 GMALPLPVPLTVGLD
-714 RVTEEEAPVALKELD
+714 RVTEEEAPVALKADKVLESPNELD
-729 LLQKPNALSEADF
+729 PKDF

-757 EGYTTALSITES
+757 EGYRSVLTLTES
-769 TGTVYENSTVVAE
+769 MGTVYENSTVVAD

-802 VPGALRLLQNILH
+802 VPGALRLLQNLLH
-815 YDR
+815 YDH

>member
-1 MAIVNKKSK
+1 M
-10 ILVMESINK
+10 
-19 SVKITPSRP
+19 
-28 KVQAFL
+28 

-45 FGQFLPLTQ
+45 FGQFSPLTQ

-127 RAARSIDGGNQ
+127 RAARSVDGGNQ

-150 SVDEVWTKWDH
+150 SVDEVWTKWGH

-210 DEKYDTET
+210 DEKYDTAT

-298 SSYLMPDRGADAQS
+298 SAYLMPDRGADAQS

-338 KVLLEQ
+338 HVLLEQ
-344 TAPESDKYQRWQQ
+344 TTPESDKYQRWQQ

-369 FTASNPMP
+369 FTSSNPVP

-396 VKLASVKAPTKDM
+396 VKLASVKAPAKDM
-409 GLNPAQILTSE
+409 GLNPAQVLTSE

-503 GGELSW
+503 GGEYLW
-509 SINFAL
+509 ELILARPAWGIQDDGFINL
-515 KGLKHINGYDHL
+515 NNSPDRQINHTL
-527 IRDEDHQITF
+527 AKKTTI
-537 NAIEKSALLNA
+537 LNA
-548 GWNHFTEEIPAKMEN
+548 GWNHFTEEIPAKMDA
-563 GKYLVF
+563 GKYHLF
-569 LSSTIVTSKMAIPK
+569 LGYESYPGKLFPKFIDSKR
-583 SIEEKQ
+583 

-595 IGTHYKYTPAQ
+595 IGTHYRYYSASSV
-606 ATLTV
+606 LTV
-611 LDLNKK
+611 FKLHKK
-617 RIKVGYIEGAGDLMD
+617 RIKVGYIEGAGDIMD
-632 ETLESVGYE
+632 ETLENLGYE
-641 VVRITEETPE
+641 VLRITEDTPD
-651 LWDEVDAVLV
+651 LWNEVDAVLV
-661 GIRAFNTEAWLMES
+661 GIRAFNTEKWLMNS
-675 EERIKSFVANGGNF
+675 GDRIKTFVEGGGNF

-699 GMALPLPVPLTVGRD
+699 GIELPTPLPLVIGRD
-714 RVTEEEAPVALKELD
+714 RVTEEEAPITLSKHPILSY
-729 LLQKPNALSEADF
+729 PNEITASDF
-742 EQWVQERGLYFPSEY
+742 DYWVQERGLYFPKSF
-757 EGYTTALSITES
+757 EGYSEVLTIMES
-769 TGTVYENSTVVAE
+769 TGTNYSNSTVVGHYE
-782 YGKGSVIYTG
+782 KGSVIYTG
-792 LSLFRELPKG
+792 LSLFRELPAG
-802 VPGALRLLQNILH
+802 VPGAMKLLQNILH
-815 YDR
+815 YDH